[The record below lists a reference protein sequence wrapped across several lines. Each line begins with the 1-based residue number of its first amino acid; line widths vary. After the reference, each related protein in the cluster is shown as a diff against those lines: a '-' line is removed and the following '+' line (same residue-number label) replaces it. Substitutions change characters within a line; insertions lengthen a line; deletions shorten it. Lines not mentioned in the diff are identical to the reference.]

1 MHEEGRLWAAVGIAT
16 AQGPRPENQDF
27 AAAWLGSETER
38 RRHGL
43 AAALADGVS
52 GGKGGRVAAELAVAS
67 FFDGYYAQPATIG
80 VAAAAERVLRPYNR
94 WLAAMG
100 RGETMAHC
108 ATTFT
113 ALVLRGR
120 RAHVL
125 HVGDSRAW
133 LLRDGRLQ
141 QLTQDHCH
149 AHPDRR
155 HVLLRALGL
164 EDTLRLDHQQL
175 ALAPHDRLILTSD
188 GVHGVLPARRIE
200 RLLAARRSAQAD
212 AQDLVEAALAAG
224 GRDNA
229 SAVVLDVVSLP
240 APGHDAVAGDLAR
253 LPVLPAPQVG
263 ESIDGFALDALL
275 SDGRLARVFR
285 ATDTLAGSAKVVI
298 KFPQAALLSDTA
310 ARAAFA
316 RELVVGA
323 RIDSPFVGTA
333 LAVDESRQT
342 RLYGVQPFHP
352 GMTLEARLAQGPVP
366 LAQALRIAIGLARA
380 LAALHRQGIVHRD
393 VKPENV
399 ILGED
404 GSVKLIDLGVARL
417 PHVEEAGLDEIP
429 GTPGYL
435 APEMFGGE
443 AGSPATDQFALGV
456 VLWRLLARTWPH
468 GQAEAFSRPRFRQ
481 PDPPS
486 QANAALPGW
495 LDAVL
500 LRMVA
505 IDPAS
510 RFADMVDVIRALEG
524 GAAVERAPLRPLPLL
539 ERRPLLFWKTLCAIL
554 AAALVVA
561 VVWR

>member
-1 MHEEGRLWAAVGIAT
+1 MHEEGRLWAAVGIAS
-16 AQGPRPENQDF
+16 APGPRPENQDF
-27 AAAWLGSETER
+27 AAAWLGSESER

-52 GGKGGRVAAELAVAS
+52 GGKAGRVAAELAVAS
-67 FFDGYYAQPATIG
+67 FFDGFYAQPATIG
-80 VAAAAERVLRPYNR
+80 VAVAAERVLRPYNR

-100 RGETMAHC
+100 RGEAMAHC

-141 QLTQDHCH
+141 QLTVDHCH
-149 AHPDRR
+149 AHPDMR

-164 EDTLRLDHQQL
+164 EDTLRLDHQQV
-175 ALAPHDRLILTSD
+175 ALAPHDRLVLTSD
-188 GVHGVLPARRIE
+188 GVHGVLSARRIE
-200 RLLAARRSAQAD
+200 RLLAARRSAEAD
-212 AQDLVEAALAAG
+212 AQGLVDAALAAG

-240 APGHDAVAGDLAR
+240 LPGHDGVAGDLAR
-253 LPVLPAPQVG
+253 LPILPAPQVG
-263 ESIDGFALDALL
+263 ESVDGFALGTLL
-275 SDGRLARVFR
+275 SEGRLARVFR
-285 ATDTLAGSAKVVI
+285 ATDTLGGGAGVVI
-298 KFPQAALLSDTA
+298 KFPQQALLSDAA

-323 RIDSPFVGTA
+323 RVNSPFVGSA
-333 LAVDESRQT
+333 IAVDESRQT
-342 RLYGVQPFHP
+342 RLYGVQPFYP
-352 GMTLEARLAQGPVP
+352 GMTLEARLAQGAVP
-366 LAQALRIAIGLARA
+366 FAEALALAIGMARG
-380 LAALHRQGIVHRD
+380 LAALHRLGIVHRD

-399 ILGED
+399 IVGED
-404 GSVKLIDLGVARL
+404 TAPRLIDLGVARL
-417 PHVEEAGLDEIP
+417 PQVEETGVDEIP

-435 APEMFGGE
+435 APEMFAGE

-456 VLWRLLARTWPH
+456 VLWRLFARSWPH

-486 QANAALPGW
+486 QGNAALPGW

-510 RFADMVDVIRALEG
+510 RFADMVDVVRALEG
-524 GAAVERAPLRPLPLL
+524 GAAVARRPLRPLPLL
-539 ERRPLLFWKTLCAIL
+539 QRDPLLFWKGLCALL
-554 AAALVVA
+554 AAALIVA
-561 VVWR
+561 VLWR